1 MTEQGYWWKVNIKA
15 IQNYGRRERGV
26 KKRQWDDNW
35 ERKCRIK
42 EIEKGRGV

>member
-26 KKRQWDDNW
+26 KKDSGMTT
-35 ERKCRIK
+35 
-42 EIEKGRGV
+42 GRGNVG